1 MDIKNKSGDVLG
13 KIQIESLRNDS
24 AIDRIVIDL
33 KPGEGKA
40 IYTADATE
48 NQFTQQTNYAA
59 IPWEE
64 GLEQLEKLY
73 SPWQPKFP
81 INSDIDA
88 IHVFYGFDNLTPQ
101 EIEEMVEESN
111 RTGRNVVIRDL
122 KPNKRVVGIS
132 ITYQEYGGYKL
143 NIFGTT
149 KSRITLPDHDGTTVK
164 QVAIRGV
171 QAFFIVNNETS
182 QLIWIEE
189 DVHGKALQYEIN
201 GRNMSE
207 DLVMKIAK
215 SMDG

>member
-13 KIQIESLRNDS
+13 KIQIESLRKDR

-40 IYTADATE
+40 IYTADASE

-59 IPWEE
+59 IPWED
-64 GLEQLEKLY
+64 GLEQLQKLY

-81 INSDIDA
+81 IDSDIDA
-88 IHVFYGFDNLTPQ
+88 IHVFYGFDNLTTQ

-111 RTGRNVVIRDL
+111 RSGSNVVIRDL

-132 ITYQEYGGYKL
+132 ITYQEYGGYTL

-149 KSRITLPDHDGTTVK
+149 KSRIALPDHGGATVK
-164 QVAIRGV
+164 QAAIRGV

-189 DVHGKALQYEIN
+189 DVQGKALQYEIN

-215 SMDG
+215 SMNG

>member
-13 KIQIESLRNDS
+13 KIQIESLRDN

-33 KPGEGKA
+33 KPGDGKA
-40 IYTADATE
+40 IYTADVTE

-59 IPWEE
+59 IPWDD
-64 GLEQLEKLY
+64 GLEQLQRLY

-81 INSDIDA
+81 IDSDIDA

-101 EIEEMVEESN
+101 EIDEMIEESN
-111 RTGRNVVIRDL
+111 RSGRNVVIRDL
-122 KPNKRVVGIS
+122 KPNKKVVGIS
-132 ITYQEYGGYKL
+132 ITYKEYGGYKL

-149 KSRITLPDHDGTTVK
+149 KSRIALPDHDGTTVK
-164 QVAIRGV
+164 QAAIRGV
-171 QAFFIVNNETS
+171 QAFYIFDNETF

-189 DVHGKALQYEIN
+189 NVHGKALQYEII

-215 SMDG
+215 SMNG

>member
-1 MDIKNKSGDVLG
+1 MEIKNKSGDVLG
-13 KIQIESLRNDS
+13 KIQIESLRNNN

-40 IYTADATE
+40 IYTADAIE

-59 IPWEE
+59 IPWED
-64 GLEQLEKLY
+64 GLEQLQRHY

-81 INSDIDA
+81 IDSGIDA
-88 IHVFYGFDNLTPQ
+88 IRVFYGFDNLTPQ
-101 EIEEMVEESN
+101 EIDEMIEESN
-111 RTGRNVVIRDL
+111 RSGGNVVIRDL
-122 KPNKRVVGIS
+122 KPNKKVVGIS
-132 ITYQEYGGYKL
+132 ITYQEYGGYTL

-149 KSRITLPDHDGTTVK
+149 KSRIALPDHGGTTVK
-164 QVAIRGV
+164 QTAIRGV
-171 QAFFIVNNETS
+171 QAFYIFDNETS

-215 SMDG
+215 SMNG

>member
-13 KIQIESLRNDS
+13 KIQIESLRKDS

-59 IPWEE
+59 IPWED
-64 GLEQLEKLY
+64 GLEQLQKFY

-81 INSDIDA
+81 IDSDIDA

-101 EIEEMVEESN
+101 EIDEMIEESN
-111 RTGRNVVIRDL
+111 RLGRNVVIRDL
-122 KPNKRVVGIS
+122 KPNKKVVGIS
-132 ITYQEYGGYKL
+132 ITYKEYGGYKL

-149 KSRITLPDHDGTTVK
+149 KSRIALPDHDGTKVK
-164 QVAIRGV
+164 QVALRGV
-171 QAFFIVNNETS
+171 EAFYIFNNETF

-189 DVHGKALQYEIN
+189 DVHGKALQYEII

-207 DLVMKIAK
+207 DLVMKIAN
-215 SMDG
+215 SMNG

>member
-13 KIQIESLRNDS
+13 KIQIESLRKDR

-40 IYTADATE
+40 IYTADASE

-59 IPWEE
+59 IPWED
-64 GLEQLEKLY
+64 GLEQLQKLY

-81 INSDIDA
+81 FDSDIDA

-111 RTGRNVVIRDL
+111 RSGTNVVIRDL

-132 ITYQEYGGYKL
+132 ITYQEYGGYTL

-149 KSRITLPDHDGTTVK
+149 KSRIALPDHGGATVK
-164 QVAIRGV
+164 QAAIRGV

-189 DVHGKALQYEIN
+189 DVQGKALQYEIN

-215 SMDG
+215 SMNG

>member
-13 KIQIESLRNDS
+13 KIQIESLRDN

-33 KPGEGKA
+33 KPGDGKA
-40 IYTADATE
+40 IYTADVTE

-59 IPWEE
+59 ILWDD
-64 GLEQLEKLY
+64 GLEQLQRLY

-81 INSDIDA
+81 IDSDIDA

-101 EIEEMVEESN
+101 EIDEMIEESN
-111 RTGRNVVIRDL
+111 RSGRNVVIRDL
-122 KPNKRVVGIS
+122 KPNKKVVGIS
-132 ITYQEYGGYKL
+132 ITYKEYGGYKL

-149 KSRITLPDHDGTTVK
+149 KSRIALPDHDGTTVK
-164 QVAIRGV
+164 QAAIRGV
-171 QAFFIVNNETS
+171 QAFYIFDNETF

-189 DVHGKALQYEIN
+189 NVHGKALQYEII

-215 SMDG
+215 SMNG

>member
-13 KIQIESLRNDS
+13 KIQIESLRNDH

-59 IPWEE
+59 IQWED
-64 GLEQLEKLY
+64 GLEQLQKLY

-81 INSDIDA
+81 IDSDIAA

-111 RTGRNVVIRDL
+111 RSGSNVVIRDL

-132 ITYQEYGGYKL
+132 ITYQEYGSYKL

-164 QVAIRGV
+164 QAAIRGV

-189 DVHGKALQYEIN
+189 DVHGKALQYEII

-207 DLVMKIAK
+207 DLVMKIVN
-215 SMDG
+215 SMNG

>member
-13 KIQIESLRNDS
+13 KIQIESLRKDH

-48 NQFTQQTNYAA
+48 NQYTQQTNYAA
-59 IPWEE
+59 IPWEDK
-64 GLEQLEKLY
+64 LEQLQKLY

-81 INSDIDA
+81 IDSDIDA

-101 EIEEMVEESN
+101 EIDEMIEESN
-111 RTGRNVVIRDL
+111 RLGRNVVIRDL
-122 KPNKRVVGIS
+122 KPNKKVVGIS
-132 ITYQEYGGYKL
+132 ITYKEYGGYKL

-149 KSRITLPDHDGTTVK
+149 KSRIALPDHDGTKVK
-164 QVAIRGV
+164 QVALRGV
-171 QAFFIVNNETS
+171 EAFYIFNNETS

-189 DVHGKALQYEIN
+189 DVHGKALQYEII

-207 DLVMKIAK
+207 DLVMKIAN
-215 SMDG
+215 SMNG

>member
-59 IPWEE
+59 IPWED
-64 GLEQLEKLY
+64 GLEQLQKLY

-81 INSDIDA
+81 IDSDIDA

-101 EIEEMVEESN
+101 EIDEMIEESN
-111 RTGRNVVIRDL
+111 RLGRNVVIRDL
-122 KPNKRVVGIS
+122 KPNKKVVGIS
-132 ITYQEYGGYKL
+132 ITYKEYGGYKL

-149 KSRITLPDHDGTTVK
+149 KSRIALPDHDGTKVK
-164 QVAIRGV
+164 QVALRGV
-171 QAFFIVNNETS
+171 EAFYIFNNETS

-189 DVHGKALQYEIN
+189 DVHGKALQYEII

-207 DLVMKIAK
+207 DLVMEITN
-215 SMDG
+215 SMNG

>member
-13 KIQIESLRNDS
+13 KIQIESLRTDR

-59 IPWEE
+59 IPWED
-64 GLEQLEKLY
+64 GLEQLQKLY

-81 INSDIDA
+81 IDSDIDA

-101 EIEEMVEESN
+101 EIDEMIEESN
-111 RTGRNVVIRDL
+111 RLGRNIVIRDL
-122 KPNKRVVGIS
+122 KPNKKVVGIS
-132 ITYQEYGGYKL
+132 ITYKEYGGYKL

-149 KSRITLPDHDGTTVK
+149 KSRIALPDHDGTKVK
-164 QVAIRGV
+164 QVALRGV
-171 QAFFIVNNETS
+171 EAFYIFNNETS
-182 QLIWIEE
+182 QLVWIEE
-189 DVHGKALQYEIN
+189 DVHGKALQYEII

-207 DLVMKIAK
+207 DLVMEITN
-215 SMDG
+215 SMNG

>member
-13 KIQIESLRNDS
+13 KIQIESLRKDS

-59 IPWEE
+59 IPWED
-64 GLEQLEKLY
+64 GLEQLQKFY

-81 INSDIDA
+81 IDSDIDA

-101 EIEEMVEESN
+101 EIDEMIEESN
-111 RTGRNVVIRDL
+111 RLGRNVVIRDL
-122 KPNKRVVGIS
+122 KPNKKVVGIS
-132 ITYQEYGGYKL
+132 ITYKEYGGYKL

-149 KSRITLPDHDGTTVK
+149 KSRIALPDHDGTKVK
-164 QVAIRGV
+164 QVALRGV
-171 QAFFIVNNETS
+171 EAFYIFNNETS

-189 DVHGKALQYEIN
+189 DVHGKALQYEII

-207 DLVMKIAK
+207 DLVMEITN
-215 SMDG
+215 SMNG

>member
-13 KIQIESLRNDS
+13 KIQIESLRKDR

-40 IYTADATE
+40 IYTADASE

-59 IPWEE
+59 IPWED
-64 GLEQLEKLY
+64 GLEQLQKLY

-81 INSDIDA
+81 IDSDIDA

-111 RTGRNVVIRDL
+111 RSGTNVVIRDL

-132 ITYQEYGGYKL
+132 ITYQEYGGYTL

-149 KSRITLPDHDGTTVK
+149 KSRIALPDHGGATVK
-164 QVAIRGV
+164 QAAIRGV

-189 DVHGKALQYEIN
+189 DVQGKALQYEIN

-215 SMDG
+215 SMNG

>member
-13 KIQIESLRNDS
+13 KIQIESLRNDN

-40 IYTADATE
+40 IYTADVTE

-59 IPWEE
+59 IPWED
-64 GLEQLEKLY
+64 GLEQLQKHY

-81 INSDIDA
+81 IDSDIDA

-101 EIEEMVEESN
+101 EIDEMIEESN
-111 RTGRNVVIRDL
+111 RSGRNVVIRDL
-122 KPNKRVVGIS
+122 KSNKKVVGIS
-132 ITYQEYGGYKL
+132 ITYKEYGGYKL

-149 KSRITLPDHDGTTVK
+149 KSRIALPDHGGTTVK
-164 QVAIRGV
+164 ETGIRGV
-171 QAFFIVNNETS
+171 QAFYISDNENS

-189 DVHGKALQYEIN
+189 DVHGKALQYEII

-215 SMDG
+215 SMNG

>member
-13 KIQIESLRNDS
+13 KIQIESLRKDR

-40 IYTADATE
+40 IYTADASE

-59 IPWEE
+59 IPWED
-64 GLEQLEKLY
+64 GLEQLQKLY

-81 INSDIDA
+81 IDSDIGA

-111 RTGRNVVIRDL
+111 RSGSNVVIRDL
-122 KPNKRVVGIS
+122 KPNKKVVGIS
-132 ITYQEYGGYKL
+132 ITYQEYGGYTL

-149 KSRITLPDHDGTTVK
+149 KSRIALPDHGGATVK
-164 QVAIRGV
+164 QAAIRGV

-189 DVHGKALQYEIN
+189 DVQGKALQYEIN

-215 SMDG
+215 SMNG

>member
-13 KIQIESLRNDS
+13 KIQIESLRKDS

-40 IYTADATE
+40 IYTADVTE

-59 IPWEE
+59 IPWED
-64 GLEQLEKLY
+64 GFEQLQKLY

-81 INSDIDA
+81 IDSDIDA

-111 RTGRNVVIRDL
+111 RSGSNVVIRDL
-122 KPNKRVVGIS
+122 KPNKRVVGMS

-164 QVAIRGV
+164 QIAIRGV
-171 QAFFIVNNETS
+171 QTFYVVNNETS

-189 DVHGKALQYEIN
+189 DVHGKALQYEII

-207 DLVMKIAK
+207 DLVMEITN
-215 SMDG
+215 SMNG

>member
-13 KIQIESLRNDS
+13 KIQIESLRKDS

-59 IPWEE
+59 IPWED
-64 GLEQLEKLY
+64 GLEQLQKFY

-81 INSDIDA
+81 IDSDIDA

-101 EIEEMVEESN
+101 EIDEMIEESN
-111 RTGRNVVIRDL
+111 RLGRNVVIRDL
-122 KPNKRVVGIS
+122 KPNKKVVGIS
-132 ITYQEYGGYKL
+132 ITYKEYGGYKL

-149 KSRITLPDHDGTTVK
+149 KSRIALPDHDGTKVK
-164 QVAIRGV
+164 QVALRGV
-171 QAFFIVNNETS
+171 EAFYIFNNETS

-189 DVHGKALQYEIN
+189 DVHGKALQYEII

-207 DLVMKIAK
+207 DLVMKIAN
-215 SMDG
+215 SMNG

>member
-13 KIQIESLRNDS
+13 KIQIESLRNDN

-40 IYTADATE
+40 IYTADVIE
-48 NQFTQQTNYAA
+48 NQFTQQTNYAP
-59 IPWEE
+59 ISWED
-64 GLEQLEKLY
+64 GLEQLQKHY

-81 INSDIDA
+81 IDSDIDA

-101 EIEEMVEESN
+101 EIDEMIEESN
-111 RTGRNVVIRDL
+111 RSGRNVVIRDL
-122 KPNKRVVGIS
+122 KPNKKVVGIS
-132 ITYQEYGGYKL
+132 ITYKEYGGYKL

-149 KSRITLPDHDGTTVK
+149 KSRIALPDHDGTKVK

-171 QAFFIVNNETS
+171 EAFYIFNNETS

-215 SMDG
+215 SMNG

>member
-13 KIQIESLRNDS
+13 KIQIESLRKDH

-59 IPWEE
+59 IPWED
-64 GLEQLEKLY
+64 GLEQLQKLY

-81 INSDIDA
+81 IDSDIDA

-101 EIEEMVEESN
+101 EIDEMIEESN
-111 RTGRNVVIRDL
+111 RLGSNVVIRDL
-122 KPNKRVVGIS
+122 KPNKKVVGIS
-132 ITYQEYGGYKL
+132 ITYKEYGGYKL

-149 KSRITLPDHDGTTVK
+149 KSRIALPDHDGTKVK
-164 QVAIRGV
+164 QVALRGV
-171 QAFFIVNNETS
+171 EAFYIFNNETS

-189 DVHGKALQYEIN
+189 DVHGKALQYEII

-207 DLVMKIAK
+207 DLVMKIAN
-215 SMDG
+215 SMNG

>member
-59 IPWEE
+59 IPWED
-64 GLEQLEKLY
+64 GLEQLQKLY

-81 INSDIDA
+81 IDSDIDA

-101 EIEEMVEESN
+101 EIDEMIEESN

-122 KPNKRVVGIS
+122 KPNKKVVGIS
-132 ITYQEYGGYKL
+132 ITYKEYGGYKL

-149 KSRITLPDHDGTTVK
+149 KSRIALPDHDGTTVK

-189 DVHGKALQYEIN
+189 DVHGKALQYEII

-207 DLVMKIAK
+207 DFVMKIAN
-215 SMDG
+215 SMN

>member
-59 IPWEE
+59 IPWRE

-81 INSDIDA
+81 IDSDIDA

-101 EIEEMVEESN
+101 EIDEMIEESN

-189 DVHGKALQYEIN
+189 DVHGKALQYEII

-207 DLVMKIAK
+207 DFVMKIAN
-215 SMDG
+215 SMN

>member
-1 MDIKNKSGDVLG
+1 MEIKNKSGDVLG
-13 KIQIESLRNDS
+13 KIQIESLRNNN

-40 IYTADATE
+40 IYTADVTE

-59 IPWEE
+59 IPWED
-64 GLEQLEKLY
+64 GLERLQRHY

-81 INSDIDA
+81 IDSDIDA

-111 RTGRNVVIRDL
+111 RSGSNVVIRDL

-132 ITYQEYGGYKL
+132 ITYQEYGGYTL

-149 KSRITLPDHDGTTVK
+149 KSRIALPDHDGTKVK
-164 QVAIRGV
+164 QATICGV

-189 DVHGKALQYEIN
+189 DVHGKALQYEII
-201 GRNMSE
+201 GRNMSK
-207 DLVMKIAK
+207 DLVMEIAK
-215 SMDG
+215 SMNA

>member
-13 KIQIESLRNDS
+13 KIQIESLRNDN
-24 AIDRIVIDL
+24 AIDRIVFDL
-33 KPGEGKA
+33 KPGDGKA
-40 IYTADATE
+40 IYNADAPE

-59 IPWEE
+59 IPWED
-64 GLEQLEKLY
+64 GLEQLQKHY

-81 INSDIDA
+81 IDSDIDA

-101 EIEEMVEESN
+101 EIDEMIEESN

-122 KPNKRVVGIS
+122 KPNKRVVGIR

-149 KSRITLPDHDGTTVK
+149 KSRIALPDHDGITVK

-189 DVHGKALQYEIN
+189 DVQGKALQYEII

-207 DLVMKIAK
+207 DLVMKIANL
-215 SMDG
+215 MN